1 MQLPKHYEAK
11 EVEAKWQKYWEK
23 EKLYKFDS
31 KSKKPIYSI
40 DVPPPYASAGHLH
53 VGHALHYTQFEIM
66 ARYKRMNGFNVY
78 FAPCFDNNGL
88 PTEKYVEEKYKISKK
103 DTTRAEFRKLCR
115 KESAEV
121 EKAYADKVFRA
132 LGHSYDWDL
141 LYTTISP
148 EAQKVAQMSFL
159 DLYSKG
165 ECYRGEEPTIWCTH
179 HQTALAQAEVE
190 DVQRKTKLNYIN
202 FDLVDGGEIEIAT
215 TRPEFLPMCV
225 GIFVHSDDKRY
236 KKLIGKEAIV
246 PVFGQK
252 VKIRADE
259 KVDKEFGSGIVMVC
273 TFGDNTDIEWW
284 KKHKLDLKMGMTGDG
299 KLNEL
304 AGKFKGLSLEQ
315 GREEIL
321 AELER
326 ESKLVKQEELE
337 QTVGGC
343 WRCKTPVEYLVTKQW
358 FIRTLKHKKEL
369 IKQAKKVKWYPD
381 FYFKRFEDWTNNLGW
396 DWIISRQRFY
406 GVPMPVWYC
415 SKCGEVFLPDK
426 KSLPV
431 DPSENKPKGKCKCG
445 SADFEPELDVFDTWM
460 TSSMSPE
467 ISARWLEKPE
477 QFKKLF
483 PMSLRPQSHDIIRT
497 WAFYTILKAFLHFKS
512 IPWKDIAIGTYVL
525 DEKRKGMHKSLG
537 NVVWTDDLLKEF
549 DVDTVRYWVGT
560 ATFGEDLPFQKKDLI
575 TGQRFLTKLW
585 NASKFGI
592 MHLEDYKKHG
602 DLEVMD
608 KWLLTKLNK
617 VILEATKFFD
627 EYQTGKAKRAVE
639 EFVWFMCDNYLEI
652 VKDRLYNPDKRGKE
666 ARQSAQYGLYQMI
679 LDVLKMMAPMV
690 PHITEEIYHLYFDKK
705 EKVKSIHISDWPKAD
720 KKEIDLK
727 SEEAGDIAVDI
738 ISAVRKFKAS
748 KNLSLKAEIAEL
760 ILHSEKIKGF
770 EKKVEMVLDDIKA
783 ATHAVSVKFGKEV
796 SLSTDRLPIE
806 IEVKLA

>member
-23 EKLYKFDS
+23 EKLYKFDR

-159 DLYSKG
+159 DLYEKG

-190 DVQRKTKLNYIN
+190 DVQRKTKLNYVN
-202 FDLVDGGEIEIAT
+202 FELADGDQIEIAT

-225 GIFVHSDDKRY
+225 GIFVHPDDKRY

-284 KKHKLDLKMGMTGDG
+284 KKHKLDLKMGMTVDG

-321 AELER
+321 EELKR
-326 ESKLVKQEELE
+326 ENKLVKQEELE

-369 IKQAKKVKWYPD
+369 IKQAKKVKWYPS

-415 SKCGEVFLPDK
+415 SKCGEFFLPDK
-426 KSLPV
+426 KNLPV
-431 DPSENKPKGKCKCG
+431 DPSEDKPKGKCKCG
-445 SADFEPELDVFDTWM
+445 SGDFDPELDVFDTWM

-497 WAFYTILKAFLHFKS
+497 WARSPSVQPIIFRFITTSELPYLRPTMRCSCDVKHVRQY
-512 IPWKDIAIGTYVL
+512 KDQI
-525 DEKRKGMHKSLG
+525 
-537 NVVWTDDLLKEF
+537 W
-549 DVDTVRYWVGT
+549 
-560 ATFGEDLPFQKKDLI
+560 
-575 TGQRFLTKLW
+575 
-585 NASKFGI
+585 
-592 MHLEDYKKHG
+592 
-602 DLEVMD
+602 
-608 KWLLTKLNK
+608 
-617 VILEATKFFD
+617 
-627 EYQTGKAKRAVE
+627 
-639 EFVWFMCDNYLEI
+639 
-652 VKDRLYNPDKRGKE
+652 
-666 ARQSAQYGLYQMI
+666 
-679 LDVLKMMAPMV
+679 
-690 PHITEEIYHLYFDKK
+690 
-705 EKVKSIHISDWPKAD
+705 
-720 KKEIDLK
+720 
-727 SEEAGDIAVDI
+727 
-738 ISAVRKFKAS
+738 
-748 KNLSLKAEIAEL
+748 
-760 ILHSEKIKGF
+760 
-770 EKKVEMVLDDIKA
+770 
-783 ATHAVSVKFGKEV
+783 
-796 SLSTDRLPIE
+796 
-806 IEVKLA
+806 